1 MAKLSGSTN
10 YKLSEVRRLLSLV
23 EHYLRLGKDE
33 WERLAN
39 SHNSNRGRVVAERDY
54 ESLRRKFMVLYTAR
68 KPTASDDKASV
79 VDIDDGADVD
89 QEEEEECQQDPS
101 FGFEGEEGLG
111 YNLPMYSEAD
121 TGDSNATDDPI

>member
-54 ESLRRKFMVLYTAR
+54 ESFVET
-68 KPTASDDKASV
+68 SDDKASV